1 MLENTSGKL
10 LTTMTSKCY
19 FHMDNKQ
26 QIKEV
31 DKESEHKFHPFIKSS
46 IAVHFDKLGTP
57 ALSLA
62 HSMTYL
68 QY

>member
-1 MLENTSGKL
+1 
-10 LTTMTSKCY
+10 
-19 FHMDNKQ
+19 MDNKQ

-62 HSMTYL
+62 HSMTYI